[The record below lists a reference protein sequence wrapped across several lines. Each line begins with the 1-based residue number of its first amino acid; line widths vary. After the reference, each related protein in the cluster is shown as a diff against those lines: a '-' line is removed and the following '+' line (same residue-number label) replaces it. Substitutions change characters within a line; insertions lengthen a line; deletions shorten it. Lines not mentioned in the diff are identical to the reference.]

1 MKRILSFA
9 LALIMLT
16 ALIPVSASSIPDES
30 AKSLVCIDRR
40 YNFLNLFRCTSITG
54 SIDHTAMLSGSTLWM
69 FGSNK
74 DGKLGIGDMRNS
86 YNAPIR
92 VMDDVWRV
100 KVSDTATTVVKAD
113 RSVWVFGKNVSSTPK
128 QLTVGCIDAHFDN
141 GLAFVTEDG
150 KAYFKTLQDETIFLC
165 DNAAKIYVVFNG
177 ASGNGFTGKPSSDSM
192 YYGREPSYFDIKAQ
206 FNIKTHFITVL
217 KNDGTVMEY
226 ARMASGVIDS
236 GTLVAENVS
245 DMTMTY
251 YYGSAYGAF
260 IKNDGTL
267 VYGDT
272 ATGTSTTKISD
283 CKVCYYTPTGLFVL
297 KTNGEVWN
305 LTRNICLGTD
315 AKLFIPVGNGG
326 VFVVHNSGKVTAN
339 DILRSGEYAAR
350 LNAVNYG
357 RPFVASRTMYDDIYA
372 KTKELQGSETDKYI
386 VAKKISEWISS
397 NIIYRGG
404 AHDQSGVAAFREGTG
419 VCAAFADLT
428 QIMLSYIGV
437 PTDYVVSSNH
447 AWNTAII
454 DGVTVFID
462 NTNREFDAPLF
473 GGGIHHSN
481 QYNTQV
487 YDQWAADEVRAA
499 FDYDLITRQMSFD
512 YRDAITRADFCSLI
526 CNVIEKRKGK
536 DIASVIADFGKNGVP
551 VPFTDTDDTAVAA
564 LFCLGIINGTSE
576 KTFSPNKN
584 ITREEA
590 AKIMR
595 NLALSLG
602 EDVTTPDGYAIG
614 DEKISPWARE
624 GVSYVQ
630 YYSVMN
636 GRPTGFDPKNTITI
650 QESILVIYRFYI
662 RLAVAGAIG
671 SPHNGAVGG

>member
-9 LALIMLT
+9 LAIIMLT

-40 YNFLNLFRCTSITG
+40 YNFLNLFRCSSITG
-54 SIDHTAMLSGSTLWM
+54 SIDHTAMLSGSSLWM

-86 YNAPIR
+86 YNAPIQ
-92 VMDDVWRV
+92 VMDDVWKV
-100 KVSDTATTVVKAD
+100 KVSDSATTAIKAD
-113 RSVWVFGKNVSSTPK
+113 KSVWVFGKNVSATPK
-128 QLTVGCIDAHFDN
+128 QLTTGCIDAHFDS
-141 GLAFVTEDG
+141 GLAFVTEEG
-150 KAYFKTLQDETIFLC
+150 KAYFKTLQDETFFLC
-165 DNAAKIYVVFNG
+165 DNAAKIYVVFNE
-177 ASGNGFTGKPSSDSM
+177 ASGNGFAGKPSGGLT
-192 YYGREPSYFDIKAQ
+192 YGGSVSSSYLD
-206 FNIKTHFITVL
+206 IKTHFITVL

-226 ARMASGVIDS
+226 VRTISGAVDG
-236 GTLVAENVS
+236 GTPVAENVS

-251 YYGSAYGAF
+251 YNGGAYGAF
-260 IKNDGTL
+260 VSNDGTL
-267 VYGDT
+267 VYGNT
-272 ATGTSTTKISD
+272 STGTSTTRISD
-283 CKVCYYTPTGLFVL
+283 CKVCYYTPIGLVVL

-315 AKLFIPVGNGG
+315 AKLFVPVGNGG
-326 VFVVHNSGKVTAN
+326 VFIIHNSGKVTAN
-339 DILRSGEYAAR
+339 DILRSGEYAAK

-372 KTKELQGSETDKYI
+372 KTKELQDGETDKYI
-386 VAKKISEWISS
+386 VAKKISDWIYN

-404 AHDQSGVAAFREGTG
+404 THDQSGVAAFREGTG
-419 VCAAFADLT
+419 VCAAFSDLT
-428 QIMLSYIGV
+428 QIMFSYLGI
-437 PTDYVVSSNH
+437 PTDFVTSKNH

-462 NTNREFDAPLF
+462 NTNKSFDAPLF
-473 GGGIHHSN
+473 GGISHHSN

-487 YDQWAADEVRAA
+487 YDQWAAEEVRAA
-499 FDYDLITRQMSFD
+499 FDHDLITRQMSYN

-536 DIASVIADFGKNGVP
+536 DIASVIADFGKSGVP
-551 VPFTDTDDTAVAA
+551 VPFTDTTDTAVAA
-564 LFCLGIINGTSE
+564 LFRLGIINGTSE

-595 NLALSLG
+595 NLALSIG

-614 DEKISPWARE
+614 DENISPWAKE
-624 GVSYVQ
+624 GVSFVQ
-630 YYSVMN
+630 YYNVMN

-662 RLAVAGAIG
+662 RLAVAGTIG